1 METGAVMVSGLWQQA
16 TRGITYAP
24 PLSANRP
31 FKTARL
37 YDRLPEINAMIF
49 RSVMSRSAGERVAMG
64 FDMTATAKALV
75 WASLPEGLS
84 EAERR
89 VAFYER
95 FYGEPCPLK

>member
-1 METGAVMVSGLWQQA
+1 MVSKIEPD
-16 TRGITYAP
+16 RYADTGF
-24 PLSANRP
+24 SV
-31 FKTARL
+31 KDTA
-37 YDRLPEINAMIF
+37 PEINAMLF

-89 VAFYER
+89 AAFYER
-95 FYGEPCPLK
+95 FYGEPCPLRQSET